1 MKPEMSVLGIDI
13 AKRVFHVVGMDER
26 GKIVLRKR
34 LSRHALIPF
43 IAALPPV
50 LIGMEACG
58 GGHYLAR
65 RFREHGH
72 EVKLMAPQFVKPYVK
87 SNKND
92 MRDAE
97 GISEAVTRPTMR
109 FVPTKELD
117 QQDIQAL
124 HRVRERLIGP
134 RTGVVNEGHGLLNEY
149 GIVVPKGVS
158 KFRQTVV
165 DKLESEKAKLT
176 ALSQEMFWKL
186 VEELAALEAQLA

>member
-1 MKPEMSVLGIDI
+1 MGTAAKGRNEMDPPLCGSTSMSHNEFKIREPMEPQEASPMKPEMSVLGIDI

-43 IAALPPV
+43 IATLPPV

-58 GGHYLAR
+58 GAHDWAR

-97 GISEAVTRPTMR
+97 GMSEAVTRPTMR
-109 FVPTKELD
+109 FVPTKALD

-124 HRVRERLIGP
+124 HRVHERLIGA
-134 RTGVVNEGHGLLNEY
+134 RTALVNEVHGLLN
-149 GIVVPKGVS
+149 
-158 KFRQTVV
+158 
-165 DKLESEKAKLT
+165 A
-176 ALSQEMFWKL
+176 
-186 VEELAALEAQLA
+186 